1 MLAPLAPQTCRLEL
15 ELGAVPMPARL
26 GRALTAELCRRC
38 GMAELVPTAELVVSE
53 LVTNAVEHAASGRD
67 RGRGRDGN
75 RGRPGRVTLT
85 VSVTRRGVSIEV
97 ADPDPHGPAVRAAG
111 PWDEGGRGTFLVA
124 AHSSSWGWR
133 PRPDGKSVWAELALA
148 S

>member
-15 ELGAVPMPARL
+15 ELGAVLMPARL

-38 GMAELVPTAELVVSE
+38 GLAELVPTAELVVSE
-53 LVTNAVEHAASGRD
+53 LVTNAVEHAAG
-67 RGRGRDGN
+67 GRGSK
-75 RGRPGRVTLT
+75 RVTLT
-85 VSVTRRGVSIEV
+85 VSVSPRGVSIEV
-97 ADPDPHGPAVRAAG
+97 ADPDPHGPAVRAAD

-133 PRPDGKSVWAELALA
+133 PRPGGKSVWAELALA

>member
-1 MLAPLAPQTCRLEL
+1 MEL

-26 GRALTAELCRRC
+26 GRALTAELCRQC

-53 LVTNAVEHAASGRD
+53 LVTNAIEHAAG
-67 RGRGRDGN
+67 GRDG
-75 RGRPGRVTLT
+75 RRVTLT

-97 ADPDPHGPAVRAAG
+97 SDPDPHGPAVRVAG
-111 PWDEGGRGTFLVA
+111 PWDEGGRGTVLVA

-133 PRPDGKSVWAELALA
+133 PRPGGKAVWAELALA

>member
-1 MLAPLAPQTCRLEL
+1 MYPRLAHQTCRLEL

-38 GMAELVPTAELVVSE
+38 GMGELVPTAELVVSE
-53 LVTNAVEHAASGRD
+53 LVTNAIEHAAGA
-67 RGRGRDGN
+67 GRDGA
-75 RGRPGRVTLT
+75 RVTLT

-97 ADPDPHGPAVRAAG
+97 ADPDPHGPAVGAAG

>member
-1 MLAPLAPQTCRLEL
+1 MLAPVAPQTCRLEL

-38 GMAELVPTAELVVSE
+38 GMTELIPTAELVVSE
-53 LVTNAVEHAASGRD
+53 LVTNAVEHAAAGGHD
-67 RGRGRDGN
+67 RDG
-75 RGRPGRVTLT
+75 RRITLT

-97 ADPDPHGPAVRAAG
+97 SDPDPHGPAVRVAE

-133 PRPDGKSVWAELALA
+133 PRPGGKSVWAELALA

>member
-26 GRALTAELCRRC
+26 GRALTAELCRQC

-53 LVTNAVEHAASGRD
+53 LVTNAVEHAAGV
-67 RGRGRDGN
+67 GRDGH
-75 RGRPGRVTLT
+75 RVTLT

>member
-1 MLAPLAPQTCRLEL
+1 MLTTLAPETCRLEL
-15 ELGAVPMPARL
+15 ELGAAPMPARL
-26 GRALTAELCRRC
+26 GRALTAELCRQC
-38 GMAELVPTAELVVSE
+38 GLGDLVPTAELVVSE
-53 LVTNAVEHAASGRD
+53 LVTNAVEHAAGGPGRN
-67 RGRGRDGN
+67 GG

-97 ADPDPHGPAVRAAG
+97 ADPDPQGPAVRVAG
-111 PWDEGGRGTFLVA
+111 PWDEGGRGTLLVA

>member
-1 MLAPLAPQTCRLEL
+1 MLAPVTPQTCRLEL

-26 GRALTAELCRRC
+26 GRALTAELCRQC
-38 GMAELVPTAELVVSE
+38 GLAELVPTAELVVSE
-53 LVTNAVEHAASGRD
+53 LVTNAVEHAAGV
-67 RGRGRDGN
+67 GRDGL
-75 RGRPGRVTLT
+75 RVTLT

>member
-1 MLAPLAPQTCRLEL
+1 MFALPAPQTCRLEL
-15 ELGAVPMPARL
+15 ELSAVPMPARV

-38 GMAELVPTAELVVSE
+38 GMDELVPTAELVVSE
-53 LVTNAVEHAASGRD
+53 LVTNAVEHAAAGGRD
-67 RGRGRDGN
+67 AS
-75 RGRPGRVTLT
+75 RVTLS

-97 ADPDPHGPAVRAAG
+97 ADSDPQAPAVRDAG

>member
-1 MLAPLAPQTCRLEL
+1 
-15 ELGAVPMPARL
+15 
-26 GRALTAELCRRC
+26 
-38 GMAELVPTAELVVSE
+38 MAELVPTAELVVSE
-53 LVTNAVEHAASGRD
+53 LVTNAVEHAAGGRA
-67 RGRGRDGN
+67 
-75 RGRPGRVTLT
+75 RVTLS

-97 ADPDPHGPAVRAAG
+97 SDPDPHGPAVRVAE

-133 PRPDGKSVWAELALA
+133 PRPDGKAVWAELALA

>member
-1 MLAPLAPQTCRLEL
+1 MFASLAPQTCRLEL

-38 GMAELVPTAELVVSE
+38 GLAELVPTAELVVSE
-53 LVTNAVEHAASGRD
+53 LVTNAVEHAAG
-67 RGRGRDGN
+67 GRG
-75 RGRPGRVTLT
+75 PKPVTLT
-85 VSVTRRGVSIEV
+85 VSVTPRGVSIEV
-97 ADPDPHGPAVRAAG
+97 ADPDPHGPAVRVAG

>member
-1 MLAPLAPQTCRLEL
+1 MVAPSAPQTCRLEV

-26 GRALTAELCRRC
+26 GRAVTAELCRRC

-53 LVTNAVEHAASGRD
+53 LVTNAVEHAAGGRA
-67 RGRGRDGN
+67 
-75 RGRPGRVTLT
+75 RVTLS

-97 ADPDPHGPAVRAAG
+97 SDPDPHGPAVRVAG

-133 PRPDGKSVWAELALA
+133 PRPDGKAVWAELALA

>member
-1 MLAPLAPQTCRLEL
+1 MLAHLSPRGTETCRLEL

-26 GRALTAELCRRC
+26 GRAMTAELCRRC
-38 GMAELVPTAELVVSE
+38 GLGELVPKAELVVSE
-53 LVTNAVEHAASGRD
+53 LVTNAVEHAQGGRRAAAD
-67 RGRGRDGN
+67 PPTRI
-75 RGRPGRVTLT
+75 TLT
-85 VSVTRRGVSIEV
+85 VSVTRRGMSIEV
-97 ADPDPHGPAVRAAG
+97 SDPDPHGPSVRAAG

-133 PRPDGKSVWAELALA
+133 PRAGGKSVWAELALA